1 MQDIQEI
8 RRSTEYQQWKRKV
21 KQRDE
26 NACRVCGVNLNLHIH
41 HIRPLDTYPDFAIE
55 PDNGITLCGNHH
67 TALRGKEESTNLTT
81 ILPNEQTAEQL
92 KQLNDKFCAY
102 LLSKLDNPDE
112 RNKVA
117 FQLLGQLQIYPD
129 SLDQYLP
136 LIQCFLNWENGADE
150 GLAEQMV
157 VEFLSTLSEKAL
169 QVVREYE
176 KKRIEAEKKMYSEA
190 WNLLVKEPD
199 KLIVDRL
206 VGKVEELYPDGNEP
220 SEDSA
225 KQFLS
230 EYSKEV
236 PVNTETKSEDEDI
249 VPPKE
254 RRQPASQGKRWSG
267 KSVSEVVWEAVQEL
281 TGGDTNVEFTPKD
294 VYTHILKKYPDFN
307 VNTARSQLMADCPNH
322 SSYHHYSGN
331 SYYFW
336 VRYGTY
342 RLLDIF
348 LK

>member
-67 TALRGKEESTNLTT
+67 TALRGKEENTNLTT
-81 ILPNEQTAEQL
+81 ILPDEQTAEQL
-92 KQLNDKFCAY
+92 KRLNDKFCAY

-117 FQLLGQLQIYPD
+117 LQLFGQLQIYPD

-136 LIQCFLNWENGADE
+136 LIQRFLNWENGADE

-157 VEFLSTLSEKAL
+157 VEFLSNQSGRAL

-176 KKRIEAEKKMYSEA
+176 KKRIESEKKVYSEA
-190 WNLLVKEPD
+190 WNQLLSEPD

-230 EYSKEV
+230 EHSKEV
-236 PVNTETKSEDEDI
+236 PVNTEAKSEDEDI

-267 KSVSEVVWEAVQEL
+267 KSASEVVLEAMQEL
-281 TGGDTNVEFTPKD
+281 TGGDTNTEFAPQR

-307 VNTARSQLMADCPNH
+307 KDTTGAQLIADCPNH
-322 SSYHHYSGN
+322 PSYHHHSRKHKH
-331 SYYFW
+331 YFW
-336 VRYGTY
+336 VRRGTY
-342 RLLDIF
+342 RLL
-348 LK
+348 

>member
-81 ILPNEQTAEQL
+81 ILSDEQTAEQL
-92 KQLNDKFCAY
+92 KRLNDKFCAY
-102 LLSKLDNPDE
+102 LLSKSDDPDE

-129 SLDQYLP
+129 SFDQFLP
-136 LIQCFLNWENGADE
+136 LIQRFLNWENGADE

-157 VEFLSTLSEKAL
+157 VEFLSNQGERAL
-169 QVVREYE
+169 QVVHEYE
-176 KKRIEAEKKMYSEA
+176 KKRSKAKKKMYSEA
-190 WNLLVKEPD
+190 WNQLLSEPD

-206 VGKVEELYPDGNEP
+206 VDKVKELYLDENKP

-236 PVNTETKSEDEDI
+236 PVNMEAKSEDEDS

-254 RRQPASQGKRWSG
+254 QRQPASQGKRWSG
-267 KSVSEVVWEAVQEL
+267 KSVSDVVLEAVQEL
-281 TGGDTNVEFTPKD
+281 TGGDTNVEFAPKD

-307 VNTARSQLMADCPNH
+307 VDSARSQLMADCPNH
-322 SSYHHYSGN
+322 SSHYHYSSKH
-331 SYYFW
+331 SYYSW
-336 VRYGTY
+336 VRRGTY
-342 RLLDIF
+342 RLL
-348 LK
+348 